1 MKTTTRI
8 ASVLLTA
15 LSAALVSQAA
25 LAQQVTDASK
35 QLTREE
41 VLADAILAK
50 RAGLDQFH
58 DPEIQQLMPEA
69 YAAAQAKYRELRA
82 GTAFARARSSE
93 GDGLWTRSWRR
104 EREEGLA
111 VKPGDGARVPRRR
124 V

>member
-8 ASVLLTA
+8 TTALLTA

-25 LAQQVTDASK
+25 LAQQATDAPK

-82 GTAFARARSSE
+82 GSAFAQEVSRIKLAAAR
-93 GDGLWTRSWRR
+93 
-104 EREEGLA
+104 
-111 VKPGDGARVPRRR
+111 
-124 V
+124 

>member
-82 GTAFARARSSE
+82 GTAFAQEVSRIKLAAAR
-93 GDGLWTRSWRR
+93 
-104 EREEGLA
+104 
-111 VKPGDGARVPRRR
+111 
-124 V
+124 

>member
-15 LSAALVSQAA
+15 LSAALLSQAA
-25 LAQQVTDASK
+25 LAQATTETPK

-58 DPEIQQLMPEA
+58 DPEIQQLMPDA
-69 YAAAQAKYRELRA
+69 YAAAQAKYRELREGA
-82 GTAFARARSSE
+82 AFAQEVSRIKLASAR
-93 GDGLWTRSWRR
+93 
-104 EREEGLA
+104 
-111 VKPGDGARVPRRR
+111 
-124 V
+124 

>member
-8 ASVLLTA
+8 ASALLTA

-25 LAQQVTDASK
+25 LAQQAPEAPK

-41 VLADAILAK
+41 VQADAILAK

-69 YAAAQAKYRELRA
+69 YAAAQAKYQQLRSSS
-82 GTAFARARSSE
+82 AFAQEVSRIKLAAAR
-93 GDGLWTRSWRR
+93 
-104 EREEGLA
+104 
-111 VKPGDGARVPRRR
+111 
-124 V
+124 

>member
-8 ASVLLTA
+8 ATALLTA
-15 LSAALVSQAA
+15 LSAAMVSQAA
-25 LAQQVTDASK
+25 VAQQATDTPK

-82 GTAFARARSSE
+82 GSAFAQEVSRIKLAAAR
-93 GDGLWTRSWRR
+93 
-104 EREEGLA
+104 
-111 VKPGDGARVPRRR
+111 
-124 V
+124 

>member
-8 ASVLLTA
+8 ASALLTA

-25 LAQQVTDASK
+25 LAQQAPEVAK

-41 VLADAILAK
+41 VQADAILAK

-69 YAAAQAKYRELRA
+69 YAAAQAKYQQLRA
-82 GTAFARARSSE
+82 SSAFAQEVSRIKLAAAR
-93 GDGLWTRSWRR
+93 
-104 EREEGLA
+104 
-111 VKPGDGARVPRRR
+111 
-124 V
+124 

>member
-8 ASVLLTA
+8 ASALLTA

-25 LAQQVTDASK
+25 VAQQSSAASM

-69 YAAAQAKYRELRA
+69 FAAAQAKYRELRESA
-82 GTAFARARSSE
+82 AFAQEVSRIKLAAAR
-93 GDGLWTRSWRR
+93 
-104 EREEGLA
+104 
-111 VKPGDGARVPRRR
+111 
-124 V
+124 